1 MKADIADDA
10 SVKLKR
16 KPDLA
21 DLTALTFDDLSTRI
35 MGNKVPYQK
44 LDMAA
49 NDDVIPPVDPEKGA
63 EIFREHC
70 AGCHDI
76 DKSGE
81 HRAGPNLMGIWGREA
96 NTIEGFAFVESDE
109 KKGVIWGD
117 KTIYD
122 FLEKPHIPGTKF
134 IFRELRGKAEE
145 KANLVAF
152 LKKTTDPK
160 NS

>member
-1 MKADIADDA
+1 
-10 SVKLKR
+10 
-16 KPDLA
+16 
-21 DLTALTFDDLSTRI
+21 

-49 NDDVIPPVDPEKGA
+49 SDDVIPSGDPEKGA

-76 DKSGE
+76 DTTGE
-81 HRAGPNLMGIWGREA
+81 HRAGPNLMALWGREA

-109 KKGVIWGD
+109 KKGIIWND
-117 KTIYD
+117 KTLFD

-134 IFRELRGKAEE
+134 LFRDLKGKDED
-145 KANLVAF
+145 KANLIAY
-152 LKKTTDPK
+152 LKKMTDPK